1 MSIPEFQGTVPRVT
15 QTQPDFDQ
23 NTQALL
29 DWLVDEF
36 VPGVNETAKAM
47 NLNSTTGTSSTS
59 NAIGTGA
66 KTFTAET
73 GKSWQPG
80 MFIVIAD
87 AAAPSTN
94 SMTAQVTSYNGGTGS
109 LVVDVKSTLGSG
121 TKSSWVIS
129 QTMNPVPLNGSV
141 TNASVDKSIIT
152 GQSDETSPQPD
163 DELLLSDKS
172 ESSGALNK
180 IALANLLK
188 VLNALTEDTNP
199 DLNADYLLSYDASA
213 AAVKKVLMGRS
224 NMYVGTAQVTTSGT
238 SIEVTGVPSWINN
251 ILLPLAGVSTN
262 GTDSWL
268 VQIGDSGGYETTGY
282 VSTSINAV
290 GSGANGA
297 ISSTAGFIIRCAE
310 AGNTASGHIM
320 LTRLSG
326 NTWVCSHNMK
336 LTTTYGA
343 TGGGDKTLSDALDRF
358 RLTTTGGAN
367 TFDAGALNWMGW

>member
-1 MSIPEFQGTVPRVT
+1 MAIEALPTPPNRNMSPVQFIAAADAFLAALPLFQE
-15 QTQPDFDQ
+15 
-23 NTQALL
+23 QANAAA
-29 DWLVDEF
+29 V
-36 VPGVNETAKAM
+36 AM

-94 SMTAQVTSYNGGTGS
+94 SMTAQVTSYNSGTGS

-152 GQSDETSPQPD
+152 GQSDEISPQPD

-251 ILLPLAGVSTN
+251 ILIPLAGVSTN
-262 GTDSWL
+262 GTDAYL
-268 VQIGDSGGYETTGY
+268 LQIGDAGGYETTGY
-282 VSTSINAV
+282 TATSINAV
-290 GSGANGA
+290 GSGSTVSL
-297 ISSTAGFIIRCAE
+297 SSTAGFIIRSAD
-310 AGNTASGHIM
+310 AGNTVSGHIL
-320 LTRLSG
+320 LTRVSG
-326 NTWVCSHNMK
+326 NTWISSHNVK
-336 LTTTYGA
+336 LATTYGA
-343 TGGGDKTLSDALDRF
+343 MGGGDKTLSDALDRF

>member
-36 VPGVNETAKAM
+36 VTNTNETARAM
-47 NLNSTTGTSSTS
+47 NLNATTGTSSTS

-66 KTFTAET
+66 KTFTANT

-94 SMTAQVTSYNGGTGS
+94 SMTAQVTSYNSGTGS

-152 GQSDETSPQPD
+152 GQSDEISPQPD

-251 ILLPLAGVSTN
+251 ILIPLAGVSTN
-262 GTDSWL
+262 GTDAYL
-268 VQIGDSGGYETTGY
+268 LQIGDAGGYETTGY
-282 VSTSINAV
+282 AATSINAV
-290 GSGANGA
+290 GSGSTVSL
-297 ISSTAGFIIRCAE
+297 SSTAGFIIRSAD
-310 AGNTASGHIM
+310 AGNTVSGHIL
-320 LTRLSG
+320 LTRVSG
-326 NTWVCSHNMK
+326 NTWISSHNVK
-336 LTTTYGA
+336 LATTYGA